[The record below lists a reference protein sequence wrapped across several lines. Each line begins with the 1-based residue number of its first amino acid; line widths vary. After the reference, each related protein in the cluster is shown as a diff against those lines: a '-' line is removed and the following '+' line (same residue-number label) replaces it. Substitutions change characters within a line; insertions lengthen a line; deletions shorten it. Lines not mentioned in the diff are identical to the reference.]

1 MHVLSFTTLTRG
13 AERCHSSIFGTSN
26 KADGTSMLRTS
37 AVGIILTYIYH
48 VDIEPSTV
56 ECLNTPDLN
65 RSTDSKINMLSV
77 IHMLLR
83 FSWYV
88 KKKVPV
94 TIWTTTD
101 CIFPLQI
108 DVDCPF
114 SPFDH
119 CDRPKFL
126 EVVRDLVVFATPC
139 TTSWRSVE
147 IQVQH
152 I

>member
-83 FSWYV
+83 FSWV
-88 KKKVPV
+88 GFDNERQPNRG
-94 TIWTTTD
+94 TRG
-101 CIFPLQI
+101 FPLFLNATMGINCEQPRR
-108 DVDCPF
+108 VNKRPTLLW
-114 SPFDH
+114 
-119 CDRPKFL
+119 DRPSCMHVSL
-126 EVVRDLVVFATPC
+126 CP
-139 TTSWRSVE
+139 
-147 IQVQH
+147 
-152 I
+152 